1 MPRPEPARSTRSRAV
16 LITGCSSGIGQ
27 ATARHLAASG
37 WPVFATARKP
47 ASLAEL
53 EACGCTALALDVC
66 DEGTMVEAVATV
78 ERAHGAVGV
87 LINNAGYGL
96 DGPVEELDLAEMRRQ
111 FETNLFGP
119 TRLTQLVIP
128 GMRRQRWGRIVNV
141 SSVGG
146 RITTPGAGAYHASKH
161 ALESLSDALRF
172 EVQGF
177 GIDVIVVEPGAIR
190 TRWVEKVVQS
200 IEERPDAGSPY
211 AAFRRAVAGRLA
223 TNDAGPLALFAGEAL
238 DVARVIERALAAKQ
252 PATRYTV
259 PANARLFSLAH
270 RWMPDRWWDR
280 FMRTQYPQP
289 GERCDA

>member
-1 MPRPEPARSTRSRAV
+1 MSIQPGAEGTHSRAV
-16 LITGCSSGIGQ
+16 LITGCSSGIGE
-27 ATARHLAASG
+27 ATARHLTERG
-37 WPVFATARKP
+37 WAVYATARKP
-47 ASLAEL
+47 ATLAAL
-53 EACGCTALALDVC
+53 QAAGCRALALDVC
-66 DEGTMVEAVATV
+66 DEGTMRAAVEAV
-78 ERAHGAVGV
+78 ECDHGAVGV

-96 DGPVEELDLAEMRRQ
+96 DGPVEELDLPEMRRQ

-172 EVQGF
+172 EVRGF
-177 GIDVIVVEPGAIR
+177 GIDVVVVEPGAIR

-200 IEERPDAGSPY
+200 IEARADAGSIY
-211 AAFRRAVAGRLA
+211 AAFRHAVASRLA
-223 TNDAGPLALFAGEAL
+223 TNDAGPLALFAGESV
-238 DVARVIERALAAKQ
+238 DVARVIEHAITARR

-259 PANARLFSLAH
+259 PASARLFSLAH
-270 RWMPDRWWDR
+270 RWMPDRWWDL
-280 FMRTQYPQP
+280 FLRTQYPRP
-289 GERCDA
+289 GT